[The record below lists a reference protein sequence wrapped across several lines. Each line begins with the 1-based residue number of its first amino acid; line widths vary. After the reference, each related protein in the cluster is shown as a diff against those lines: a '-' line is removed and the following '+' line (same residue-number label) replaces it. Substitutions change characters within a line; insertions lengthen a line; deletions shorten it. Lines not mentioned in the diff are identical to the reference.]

1 MPYLYLNIKKLFTNN
16 ELSFYNSTNNNKQYI
31 YYKIKDCDFCE
42 KFSYKTSGTC
52 SKLINFS
59 LDENNT
65 IHNVEFIGGCN
76 GNLQGISKLIEG
88 QSAQNVIDKCQGIH
102 CGMRPTSCP
111 DQLSRALSEAIQK

>member
-1 MPYLYLNIKKLFTNN
+1 MK
-16 ELSFYNSTNNNKQYI
+16 
-31 YYKIKDCDFCE
+31 
-42 KFSYKTSGTC
+42 KFSYTTSGTC

-59 LDENNT
+59 LDENNI
-65 IHNVEFIGGCN
+65 IHDVEFIGGCN

-88 QSAQNVIDKCQGIH
+88 QSAQNVIDKCQGTH

>member
-1 MPYLYLNIKKLFTNN
+1 MK
-16 ELSFYNSTNNNKQYI
+16 
-31 YYKIKDCDFCE
+31 

-88 QSAQNVIDKCQGIH
+88 QSAQNVIDKCQGIVV
-102 CGMRPTSCP
+102 CV
-111 DQLSRALSEAIQK
+111 LLLALINYLEL

>member
-1 MPYLYLNIKKLFTNN
+1 MK
-16 ELSFYNSTNNNKQYI
+16 
-31 YYKIKDCDFCE
+31 
-42 KFSYKTSGTC
+42 KFSYTTSGTC

-59 LDENNT
+59 LDENNI
-65 IHNVEFIGGCN
+65 IHDVEFIGGCN

-111 DQLSRALSEAIQK
+111 DLLSRALSEAIQK